1 MSLDYKNFKVL
12 AILTFSAN
20 TPHDNPNSCRYNEMT
35 MQGSALKGVQVANIW
50 SEENPIM
57 FCI

>member
-35 MQGSALKGVQVANIW
+35 MQGSALKGVQVANI
-50 SEENPIM
+50 
-57 FCI
+57 